1 MVVSAPATVHLDL
14 LAPLSGVLVPLA
26 SVPDPAFARKLVGDG
41 VSIDPTSSELLA
53 PVAGTVSQ
61 LHRARHAVAITSAEG
76 VEILLHIGLDTVAL
90 KGEGFTAKVALGDRV
105 AAGQVLIAFDP
116 VILGRKARC
125 LLTEMVIPD
134 GAQVRSMVPAS
145 GLVVAGQTLALRLE
159 LGEAAAEPSA
169 AGDGTVKSG
178 MLVVPAGSG
187 LHARPAAIL
196 AAAARGFQATIRLLR
211 DGSEVNAKSVLAI
224 LGFEVQP
231 GDELQVQ
238 ATGADAQEAVAAL
251 ARLLAEGCGDA
262 PGQAAAA
269 PAVPS
274 APPAT
279 REPAVAK
286 AVATDPGEL
295 AGTPASP
302 GLAAGRV
309 FQYRPEALKVLE
321 TGKDAAQERSFLEAA
336 LQDAGLQ
343 LESIKARIRASADP
357 TRVQI
362 LSAHQE
368 LLADPELKAA
378 ACEGIAA
385 GQSAAFAW
393 QAAFTGGAARLAGL
407 ESPLLRER
415 AHDLRDVGHR
425 VLVLLTGSTG
435 AGPEPPK
442 DSILVAEALTP
453 SEAAQL
459 DRTKV
464 LGLCT
469 TTGGPTGHVAILARA
484 LGIPAVVGID
494 EAALAIPGHALVVLD
509 GSRGILLRDLSAPAL
524 AEVQAQIGRQTGIR
538 AQEREAA
545 QKPAVTR
552 DGFALEVAA
561 NIRSAQE
568 AREAVAAGAQGIGLL
583 RSEFLF
589 LNRETA
595 PTEDEQAA
603 EYSAVAR
610 ILGPDRKLVI
620 RTLDVGG
627 DKPLAY
633 LPLPA
638 EANPFLGLRGVRVS
652 LERPDLFR
660 SQLRAILR
668 AAPLGDLHIM
678 FPMVSTLEELLAAKA
693 ILAEEA
699 KALDR
704 SAKVGVMIEVPSA
717 VLIADALAREV
728 DFFSIGTNDLTQYC
742 MAMDR
747 GHPRLAR
754 QADALHPGVLQ
765 LIGLTVASAHK
776 HGRWVGVCGG
786 LASDV
791 LALPAL
797 LGLGVDELSVSVP
810 AIGAIKARLARLDKA
825 ACAPLAQELL
835 HLSTAAQVR
844 ERLAALVQ

>member
-1 MVVSAPATVHLDL
+1 MVASAPATVHLDL
-14 LAPLSGVLVPLA
+14 LAPLSGVMFPLEA
-26 SVPDPAFARKLVGDG
+26 VPDPVFARKLVGDG

-53 PVAGTVSQ
+53 PMPGTVTQ
-61 LHRARHAVAITSAEG
+61 LHPAHHAIALTSEAG

-116 VILGRKARC
+116 ELLGRKARC
-125 LLTEMVIPD
+125 LLTQMVIPD
-134 GAQVRSMVPAS
+134 GARVAALHPAT
-145 GLVVAGQTLALRLE
+145 GLVVAGSTLALRLDLRE
-159 LGEAAAEPSA
+159 PAAAAAA
-169 AGDGTVKSG
+169 AGGSTAQSG
-178 MLVVPAGSG
+178 IVIQPEGSG
-187 LHARPAAIL
+187 LHARPAAML
-196 AAAARGFQATIRLLR
+196 AAAAKAFTSVISLARG
-211 DGSEVNAKSVLAI
+211 GSEANAKSVVAL
-224 LGFEVQP
+224 LGLGVQA
-231 GDELQVQ
+231 GDALTVK
-238 ATGADAQEAVAAL
+238 ATGADAREAVAAL
-251 ARLLAEGCGDA
+251 AGLLGAGCGDR
-262 PGQAAAA
+262 PGQAPA
-269 PAVPS
+269 PAG
-274 APPAT
+274 
-279 REPAVAK
+279 EPAPRGA
-286 AVATDPGEL
+286 ASGPGEL
-295 AGTPASP
+295 AGVPASP

-309 FQYRPEALKVLE
+309 FQYRPEAPAVVE
-321 TGKDAAQERSFLEAA
+321 TGQDPAREQTFLEAA

-343 LESIKARIRASADP
+343 IESIKARVRASADP
-357 TRVQI
+357 ARVEI

-378 ACEGIAA
+378 AGAGITA

-393 QAAFTGGAARLAGL
+393 RAAFSGCAARLDGL
-407 ESPLLRER
+407 ESALLRER
-415 AHDLRDVGHR
+415 ANDVRDVGRR
-425 VLVLLTGSTG
+425 VLTLLTGATA
-435 AGPEPPK
+435 AGLEPPR
-442 DSILVAEALTP
+442 DSILIAESLTP

-484 LGIPAVVGID
+484 LGIPAIVGID
-494 EAALAIPGHALVVLD
+494 QAALAIPGQALVVLD
-509 GSRGILLRDLSAPAL
+509 GSRGILRRDLSEAAL
-524 AEVQAQIGRQTGIR
+524 AEARSRIEQQSVVRV
-538 AQEREAA
+538 QEREAA

-552 DGFALEVAA
+552 DGVALEVAA

-589 LNRETA
+589 LNRETP

-603 EYSAVAR
+603 EYGAVAR
-610 ILGPDRKLVI
+610 ILGPGRKLVI

-633 LPLPA
+633 LPLPP

-660 SQLRAILR
+660 TQLRAILR

-693 ILAEEA
+693 ILGEEA
-699 KALDR
+699 LALGR

-754 QADALHPGVLQ
+754 QADALHPAVLQ
-765 LIGLTVASAHK
+765 LIGLTVASAHR

-786 LASDV
+786 LASDL

-810 AIGAIKARLARLDKA
+810 AIGGIKARLARLDQA

-835 HLSTAAQVR
+835 QMSTAADVR
-844 ERLAALVQ
+844 ARLATLAE